1 MENAAPHEILTGRF
15 RTLGHHKL
23 EAIQPLHRELSKHL
37 RFRHSRSTRGLL
49 RAPSLRSGGER
60 SQCL

>member
-23 EAIQPLHRELSKHL
+23 EAIQPLHRELRNTFDL
-37 RFRHSRSTRGLL
+37 DILGLL
-49 RAPSLRSGGER
+49 VAFYVLRLYG
-60 SQCL
+60 